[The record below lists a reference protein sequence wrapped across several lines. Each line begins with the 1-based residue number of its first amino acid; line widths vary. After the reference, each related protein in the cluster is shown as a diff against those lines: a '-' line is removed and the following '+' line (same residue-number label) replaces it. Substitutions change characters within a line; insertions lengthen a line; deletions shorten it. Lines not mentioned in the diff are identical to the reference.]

1 MVNKVI
7 SVSNE
12 LDTTVLDFFSGTEVK
27 IRLYPVGINSE
38 VAKRC
43 WKSHDKIIR
52 SQKIRRNSL

>member
-43 WKSHDKIIR
+43 
-52 SQKIRRNSL
+52 